1 MKALPE
7 LLVMLKHHEG
17 VRTKPYRDV
26 VGLWTVGVGHLMYPE
41 QARLPMIDKETGK
54 NPRMEVQLRPEDARV
69 FTMDEVDAILAK
81 DLANFERGVL
91 RLCPVGLTQPR
102 FDGLLSFSFNC
113 GLGGLQ
119 RSTIR
124 SAHNRGDFEAAANE
138 FLKYTK
144 AGGKEFPGLVK
155 RRRDERARYL
165 A

>member
-1 MKALPE
+1 MKASPD
-7 LLVMLKHHEG
+7 LLAMLKHHEG

-41 QARLPMIDKETGK
+41 QARLPMIDKETGRK
-54 NPRMEVQLRPEDARV
+54 PRTEFELKPGDARV

-81 DLANFERGVL
+81 DLASFERGVE
-91 RLCPVGLTQPR
+91 RLCAVGLTQSR
-102 FDGLLSFSFNC
+102 FDALLSFSFNC

-124 SAHNRGDFEAAANE
+124 AAHNRGDFEAAADE

-155 RRRDERARYL
+155 RRRDERAVYL